1 MKKIAKVFI
10 IIGMVLQCFL
20 IFPVVLG
27 IIALKKIDKAQS
39 KSDLTVWAIIT
50 LLFVNM
56 VGGILMLVI
65 PDSEFQPAEQTTVT
79 VEVQS
84 EE

>member
-1 MKKIAKVFI
+1 MKKAAKIFI
-10 IIGMVLQCFL
+10 ILGMIFQFFL
-20 IFPVVLG
+20 IYPIILG

-50 LLFVNM
+50 LLLVNM
-56 VGGILMLVI
+56 IGGILMLVI